1 MVGGN
6 DNSNVYIGKKRSM
19 NYVMSAMTSL
29 NEGKATKILARGR
42 SISRAVDV
50 SELIINKFAKGSS
63 YGDIKIFT
71 EELSNQDGT
80 KSNVSSI
87 EIVILPSN

>member
-1 MVGGN
+1 LTKLD

-42 SISRAVDV
+42 SISHAVDV
-50 SELIINKFAKGSS
+50 SELIIKKFAKGSS
-63 YGDIKIFT
+63 YGDISIFT
-71 EELSNQDGT
+71 EELSNQDGS

-87 EIVILPSN
+87 EIEIIPSK